1 MKDRMLF
8 PKIGNKAMMPFLTS
22 LIQHSAQSS
31 SQRNKEGRGKK
42 KHTWVKGRPSNVPI
56 YRQMIVYVEN
66 PKEL

>member
-56 YRQMIVYVEN
+56 
-66 PKEL
+66 